1 MALTGLISSPVAV
14 FVMSVLVAAIIYS
27 LGGVL
32 APKSSPSEDKV
43 ASYACGEKVAPGRVP
58 VTIHLFNYAALFIV
72 FDVVAMILA
81 FSLAAAGSIVMWLT
95 LVYVIPVAVALML
108 LVRRR

>member
-14 FVMSVLVAAIIYS
+14 FIISVLVAAIIYS

-32 APKSSPSEDKV
+32 APKPTPSEDKV
-43 ASYACGEKVAPGRVP
+43 ASYACGEKIAPGRVP

-72 FDVVAMILA
+72 FDVVAMVLA
-81 FSLAAAGSIVMWLT
+81 FSLAATGPLVVWLT
-95 LVYVIPVAVALML
+95 LAYVIPIAAALML